1 MIIVYK
7 FKRRKKNIYKYIHST
22 RRRIQ
27 ENHSIFI
34 IIIFKENYR
43 DKDWKKAYVVLKTP
57 VPEFF

>member
-1 MIIVYK
+1 MGYI
-7 FKRRKKNIYKYIHST
+7 KRNSF
-22 RRRIQ
+22 
-27 ENHSIFI
+27 NSIFI